1 MESISLSNEVKIP
14 KIMLGSFQMN
24 KESDMDEV
32 VEEAL
37 THGVYGFDTSPSYK
51 TEEMLANAIHKSLS
65 KHSDIKRSDL
75 FVDSKIDSWQMMEG
89 KGDIRKYVE
98 EMLEKTNLSYLD
110 LLLIHWPEPN
120 FYTETYKCMEKLY
133 NEGIVK
139 SIGVCNFRIRHFER
153 LIKDGATIT
162 PHVMQNEIHPFNV
175 EEELVNYCKDH
186 GIVVQAY
193 SPLCR
198 MIPEIAN
205 DATLNILARKY
216 NVSVA
221 QLMLRFHTERGL
233 VPIVKTSSKKRVLEN
248 TDIFGF
254 TIEDD
259 DMTTIS
265 MLDRHFKMFLE
276 SRCCPGY

>member
-1 MESISLSNEVKIP
+1 MESISLSNDIRIP
-14 KIMLGSFQMN
+14 RIMLGSFQMN
-24 KESDMDEV
+24 KESDMEEV

-37 THGVYGFDTSPSYK
+37 THGVYGFDTSPSYN
-51 TEEMLANAIHKSLS
+51 TEEMLARAISKSLS
-65 KHSDIKRSDL
+65 CHSEIKRSDL
-75 FVDSKIDSWQMMEG
+75 FVDSKIDSWQMMES
-89 KGDIRKYVE
+89 KGDIRKYVDD
-98 EMLEKTNLSYLD
+98 MLERTGLSYLD

-133 NEGIVK
+133 NEGVIK

-153 LIKDGATIT
+153 LIKDGATIV
-162 PHVMQNEIHPFNV
+162 PHVMQNEIHPFNT
-175 EEELVNYCKDH
+175 EEELVNYCKER

-221 QLMLRFHTERGL
+221 QLMLRHHTQRGL
-233 VPIVKTSSKKRVLEN
+233 VPIVKTSSRKRVLEN

>member
-1 MESISLSNEVKIP
+1 MEA
-14 KIMLGSFQMN
+14 
-24 KESDMDEV
+24 V

-51 TEEMLANAIHKSLS
+51 TEDMLARAIHKSLS
-65 KHSDIKRSDL
+65 KHSEIKRSNL
-75 FVDSKIDSWQMMEG
+75 FVDTKIDSWQMMES

-98 EMLEKTNLSYLD
+98 DVIERTGLEYLD
-110 LLLIHWPEPN
+110 LLLIHWPEPDN
-120 FYTETYKCMEKLY
+120 FVETYKYMEKLY
-133 NEGIVK
+133 EEGMVK
-139 SIGVCNFRIRHFER
+139 SIGVCNFRERHFEK
-153 LIKDGATIT
+153 LIRGGATIT

-175 EEELVNYCKDH
+175 EEELVSYCKEH

-205 DATLNILARKY
+205 DATLNILSRKY

-221 QLMLRFHTERGL
+221 QLMLRYHTERGL
-233 VPIVKTSSKKRVLEN
+233 IPIVKTSSKKRVLEN
-248 TDIFGF
+248 TDIFNF

-265 MLDRHFKMFLE
+265 LLDRHFKMFLE